1 MSPRRTYNDTT
12 HDTDA
17 ICEKLQEVADTIS
30 ELDVTGWGIKDQL
43 ARIAAALERLAPAAT
58 TSGTTA

>member
-1 MSPRRTYNDTT
+1 MRRRYEDTS
-12 HDTDA
+12 HDSDA
-17 ICEKLQEVADTIS
+17 VCDKLQEIADTIS

-58 TSGTTA
+58 TSGTMA